1 MKTIIVSILALLCH
15 ISIMAQQNLDEVV
28 NTYIHVKDALVKG
41 DNKSAQT
48 LSADL
53 LIKVK
58 GLKADGKL
66 EKSTLKLSEQKD
78 LEKQRKAFEE
88 VSTTLWA
95 LVKEARKLEKD
106 LYYQYCPMKKS
117 YWISTEPAIRNPYYG
132 SQMLT
137 CGKVSDQKKN

>member
-1 MKTIIVSILALLCH
+1 MKTIIVSLLALLCH
-15 ISIMAQQNLDEVV
+15 SSVMAQQNLDEVV
-28 NTYIHVKDALVKG
+28 NTYILVKDALVKG
-41 DNKSAQT
+41 DNKSAKT

-95 LVKEARKLEKD
+95 IVKDAGKLEKD
-106 LYYQYCPMKKS
+106 LYYQYCPMKKA
-117 YWISTEPAIRNPYYG
+117 YWISTEPAIKNPYYG